1 MTMESLLT
9 AVVVGVLGGGALFLT
24 LLTLPGNWLLLLVA
38 VGAQAWAMFA
48 GTAEPYSA
56 WTLAA
61 LVALAIAG
69 EVAETA
75 MGAAGA
81 KAGGARGRGAWGAMI
96 GSIVGA
102 LVGTVG
108 LAFLPLAGTLLGAL
122 GGAAIGAMVG
132 ELTYG
137 DRSAAQTVKPAAG
150 AAIGRFAGILVKF
163 AIGVLMWVVAV
174 TAAAW
179 D

>member
-9 AVVVGVLGGGALFLT
+9 ALAVGVLGGGSLFLT

-48 GTAEPYSA
+48 GTTLPYSP

-61 LVALAIAG
+61 LVALAVAA

-102 LVGTVG
+102 LVGTVA

-122 GGAAIGAMVG
+122 AGAAVGAMAG

-137 DRSAAQTVKPAAG
+137 DRDALDTVKPAAG

>member
-9 AVVVGVLGGGALFLT
+9 ALAVGVLGGGSIFLT

-48 GTAEPYSA
+48 GTPLPYSP

-61 LVALAIAG
+61 LVALAVAG
-69 EVAETA
+69 EVAETV

-96 GSIVGA
+96 GSLVGA
-102 LVGTVG
+102 LVGTVA

-122 GGAAIGAMVG
+122 AGAAVGAMAG

-137 DRSAAQTVKPAAG
+137 DRGALDTVKPAVG
-150 AAIGRFAGILVKF
+150 AAVGRFAGILVKF

>member
-9 AVVVGVLGGGALFLT
+9 ALAVGVLGGGSLFLT
-24 LLTLPGNWLLLLVA
+24 LLTLPGNWLLVLVA
-38 VGAQAWAMFA
+38 VGAQAWAMVA
-48 GTAEPYSA
+48 GTTLPYSP

-61 LVALAIAG
+61 LVALAVAG

-96 GSIVGA
+96 GSLVGA
-102 LVGTVG
+102 LVGTVA

-122 GGAAIGAMVG
+122 GGAAVGAMAG

-137 DRSAAQTVKPAAG
+137 DRGALDTVKPAAG

-163 AIGVLMWVVAV
+163 AIGILMWVVAV